1 MIIRKE
7 TINDYEK
14 INEVIKSAF
23 SFRLELGHA
32 FNEWVVVDA
41 VRNSNSYIGEL
52 SLVAELNGS
61 VVGHVMFTPLKIND
75 GSNLFDSLALGPVS
89 VLNEFQNRGIGKQ
102 LISAGIKASKELG
115 YKSIVVLG
123 DYNYYSK
130 FGFQL
135 ASKWH
140 IGLNGDFNCGH
151 LFAMELV
158 DKGLEGISG
167 NAEYCPEFY
176 NEKGELI

>member
-1 MIIRKE
+1 MIVRKE
-7 TINDYEK
+7 TKSDYEK
-14 INEVIKSAF
+14 INEVIQSAF
-23 SFRLELGHA
+23 PFRLELGHE

-41 VRNSNSYIGEL
+41 VRNSDSYISEL
-52 SLVAELNGS
+52 SLVAEVNGS

-75 GSNLFDSLALGPVS
+75 GVHSFDSLALAPVS
-89 VLNEFQNRGIGKQ
+89 VHNEFQNRGIGKQ
-102 LISAGIKASKELG
+102 LVSAGIKASKELG
-115 YKSIVVLG
+115 YKSIIVLG
-123 DYNYYSK
+123 DYKYYSK

-140 IGLNGDFNCGH
+140 IGLNGDFNCSH

-167 NAEYCPEFY
+167 NVEYCPEFY